1 MLKIGLRETWMIIF
15 NFLYLSNLHKWKKK
29 KENSTE
35 LCSLFMAKFWYLL
48 FLTIHKRKEY
58 RTVETKSLWLLRK
71 YTLCKTVNF
80 NCIGGKLWVRKAS
93 LNLLMS
99 ESLIMSNMAF
109 PHWFWMMTVYG
120 KKKFLKIPNYCCHY
134 FQMKDMR
141 IHPKWTMLKKIKATY
156 ALILVHLVVLWVY
169 LLY

>member
-1 MLKIGLRETWMIIF
+1 
-15 NFLYLSNLHKWKKK
+15 
-29 KENSTE
+29 
-35 LCSLFMAKFWYLL
+35 MAKFWYLL
-48 FLTIHKRKEY
+48 FLNIHKRKEY
-58 RTVETKSLWLLRK
+58 RIVELKSLWLLGK

-99 ESLIMSNMAF
+99 ENLIMSNMAF
-109 PHWFWMMTVYG
+109 PHWFWMMTIYG

-141 IHPKWTMLKKIKATY
+141 KNPKWTMLIMWRLKDQGNIHTDFSAFSGFMGLPPLLK
-156 ALILVHLVVLWVY
+156 WVSKTRAI
-169 LLY
+169 